1 MHYFQIFFKSTVI
14 TSWGKG
20 EKFLLITLVLSSQT
34 SKNIWWGYHFL
45 IFFFVRFFFLVQKK
59 TSLIFTKIFVK
70 LISRKNFFNAIDD
83 LWRGYVMRSKSPW
96 AKKSVFFQPHQFGFL
111 NHPYLLFQ
119 HVLFSNWDFLF
130 QPPVELVGIQTE
142 RNIVNF
148 NI

>member
-1 MHYFQIFFKSTVI
+1 MGKRRKIFVNNFGLVI
-14 TSWGKG
+14 SNLK
-20 EKFLLITLVLSSQT
+20 KYLMRLS
-34 SKNIWWGYHFL
+34 FFD
-45 IFFFVRFFFLVQKK
+45 FFFVRFFFLVQKK

-148 NI
+148 NK

>member
-1 MHYFQIFFKSTVI
+1 MGKRRKIFVNNFGLVI
-14 TSWGKG
+14 SNLK
-20 EKFLLITLVLSSQT
+20 KYLMRLS
-34 SKNIWWGYHFL
+34 FFD
-45 IFFFVRFFFLVQKK
+45 FFFVRFFFLVQKK

>member
-1 MHYFQIFFKSTVI
+1 MGKRRKIFVNNFGLVI
-14 TSWGKG
+14 SNLK
-20 EKFLLITLVLSSQT
+20 KYLMRLS
-34 SKNIWWGYHFL
+34 FFD
-45 IFFFVRFFFLVQKK
+45 FFFVRFFFLVQKK

-142 RNIVNF
+142 KNIVKL

>member
-20 EKFLLITLVLSSQT
+20 EIFLLITLVSSSQKI
-34 SKNIWWGYHFL
+34 SDEVIIFW
-45 IFFFVRFFFLVQKK
+45 FFFFSWGFFSCPKK
-59 TSLIFTKIFVK
+59 DLTHFHEIFREINFTKK
-70 LISRKNFFNAIDD
+70 LFFNAIDD

-96 AKKSVFFQPHQFGFL
+96 AKKCVFFQPHQFGFL

-142 RNIVNF
+142 KNIVKL

>member
-1 MHYFQIFFKSTVI
+1 MGKRRKIFVNNFGLVI
-14 TSWGKG
+14 SNLK
-20 EKFLLITLVLSSQT
+20 KYLMRLS
-34 SKNIWWGYHFL
+34 FFD
-45 IFFFVRFFFLVQKK
+45 FFFVRFFFLVQKK

-119 HVLFSNWDFLF
+119 HVLFSNWGFLF

>member
-1 MHYFQIFFKSTVI
+1 MGKRRKIFVNNFGLVI
-14 TSWGKG
+14 SNLK
-20 EKFLLITLVLSSQT
+20 KYLMRLS
-34 SKNIWWGYHFL
+34 FFD
-45 IFFFVRFFFLVQKK
+45 FFFVRFFFLVQKK
-59 TSLIFTKIFVK
+59 TSLIFTKFFVK

-142 RNIVNF
+142 RTIVNF

>member
-1 MHYFQIFFKSTVI
+1 MGKRRKIFVNNFGLVI
-14 TSWGKG
+14 SNLK
-20 EKFLLITLVLSSQT
+20 KFLMRLS
-34 SKNIWWGYHFL
+34 FFD
-45 IFFFVRFFFLVQKK
+45 FFFVRFFFLVQKK

>member
-1 MHYFQIFFKSTVI
+1 MGKRRKIFVNNFGLVI
-14 TSWGKG
+14 SNLK
-20 EKFLLITLVLSSQT
+20 KYLMRLS
-34 SKNIWWGYHFL
+34 FFD
-45 IFFFVRFFFLVQKK
+45 FFFVRFFFLVQKK

-130 QPPVELVGIQTE
+130 QPPVELVGIRTE
-142 RNIVNF
+142 KNIVKL